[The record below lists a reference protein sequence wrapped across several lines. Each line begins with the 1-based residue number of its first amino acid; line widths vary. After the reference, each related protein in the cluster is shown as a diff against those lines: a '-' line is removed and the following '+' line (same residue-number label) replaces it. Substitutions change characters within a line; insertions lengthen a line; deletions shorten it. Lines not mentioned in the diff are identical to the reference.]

1 MRLTLL
7 LVSFIAFNHFLAAQ
21 ETACAPSLQPGLHV
35 VQAGETLF
43 GIARTYKVSVDNIRK
58 WNGLKPT
65 ETLQKCASL
74 WVRQPAVAPDKIVQD
89 KQPATAPTETAPAPV
104 THSTTEAKGKT
115 VKTEQRKP
123 LKAYVKQTGNVHV
136 VQQGETI
143 ENIARLYGYTTER
156 FRNFNGLNSSDN
168 IFIGMQLRSSD
179 CICPDGPAQGNYNT
193 PPASYQYEQPVAVQT
208 PSVSDQ
214 YSYQYD
220 KGTYQNQGQAPPAT
234 TDAPVYQEQPATDPA
249 QPAAYQYDT
258 PAYELP
264 DNYQKVKRQDGISDN
279 SNFNN
284 DWFEDRESAS
294 AKLNQVPKPDAA
306 APASIA
312 PTSYLNREELQ
323 MIDEI
328 NLIRGNPAG
337 YIPYVEAYIAYL
349 RQNGDIG
356 NSIRTAY
363 ELIDEL
369 RQTPRLSILQPAE
382 CVFRA
387 ALKHGA
393 DEKRRGTSGHE
404 GSDGSWPWDRVLRE
418 CPQLRDGN
426 ENLVG
431 GPSDIRR
438 AVMLLLVDDGIEGRG
453 HRKTLL
459 DPNWNYLACHKVGQV
474 GNMPNCWVQVFA
486 N

>member
-7 LVSFIAFNHFLAAQ
+7 LASFFAASHFLAAQ
-21 ETACAPSLQPGLHV
+21 DAPCEPSLQPGIHV
-35 VQAGETLF
+35 VQQGETLF
-43 GIARTYKVSVDNIRK
+43 GIARTYKVTVENIRK
-58 WNGLKPT
+58 WNDLKPS

-74 WVRQPAVAPDKIVQD
+74 WVRQPSNPLRKTTTGKTAATQTDK
-89 KQPATAPTETAPAPV
+89 APAPV
-104 THSTTEAKGKT
+104 AHSTEAKDNQAT
-115 VKTEQRKP
+115 TEWQKP
-123 LKAYVKQTGNVHV
+123 LKDYVKQTGNLHI
-136 VQQGETI
+136 VQQGETL
-143 ENIARLYGYTTER
+143 ENIAYLYGYTAER
-156 FRNFNGLNSSDN
+156 FRAFNGLSSGN
-168 IFIGMQLRSSD
+168 QIFPGLQLRSSD
-179 CICPDGPAQGNYNT
+179 CICPEAQPQTNNPA
-193 PPASYQYEQPVAVQT
+193 PVAYQYEPQTTTPAQT
-208 PSVSDQ
+208 PPVSDQ

-220 KGTYQNQGQAPPAT
+220 KGTYQNQPQSTPT
-234 TDAPVYQEQPATDPA
+234 TPVYQEQPTADPV
-249 QPAAYQYDT
+249 QPAVYQ
-258 PAYELP
+258 YELP
-264 DNYQKVKRQDGISDN
+264 DNNYQRVRRQDGVSNNAVYDN
-279 SNFNN
+279 
-284 DWFEDRESAS
+284 DVFEDRETAS
-294 AKLNQVPKPDAA
+294 AKLNQAPKPESA
-306 APASIA
+306 APASVA

-337 YIPYVEAYIAYL
+337 YIPFVEAYIAFL
-349 RQNGDIG
+349 RQTGDIG

-387 ALKHGA
+387 AQKHGA

>member
-7 LVSFIAFNHFLAAQ
+7 LVSFIALNHFLAAQ

-214 YSYQYD
+214 YSYQY
-220 KGTYQNQGQAPPAT
+220 
-234 TDAPVYQEQPATDPA
+234 V
-249 QPAAYQYDT
+249 
-258 PAYELP
+258 
-264 DNYQKVKRQDGISDN
+264 IH
-279 SNFNN
+279 
-284 DWFEDRESAS
+284 
-294 AKLNQVPKPDAA
+294 
-306 APASIA
+306 
-312 PTSYLNREELQ
+312 
-323 MIDEI
+323 
-328 NLIRGNPAG
+328 
-337 YIPYVEAYIAYL
+337 
-349 RQNGDIG
+349 
-356 NSIRTAY
+356 
-363 ELIDEL
+363 
-369 RQTPRLSILQPAE
+369 
-382 CVFRA
+382 
-387 ALKHGA
+387 KH
-393 DEKRRGTSGHE
+393 R
-404 GSDGSWPWDRVLRE
+404 W
-418 CPQLRDGN
+418 
-426 ENLVG
+426 
-431 GPSDIRR
+431 
-438 AVMLLLVDDGIEGRG
+438 
-453 HRKTLL
+453 
-459 DPNWNYLACHKVGQV
+459 
-474 GNMPNCWVQVFA
+474 
-486 N
+486 